1 MATKSIFKN
10 VVIKDRQLA
19 RNLASALENAQNK
32 KNKPVTLSKSCIGI
46 KKDQIKDFWGDST
59 K

>member
-1 MATKSIFKN
+1 MATKSISKN
-10 VVIKDRQLA
+10 IVIKDRQLT

-32 KNKPVTLSKSCIGI
+32 GNKSVTLSKSCVEI
-46 KKDQIKDFWGDST
+46 KKDQIKDFWGDPS